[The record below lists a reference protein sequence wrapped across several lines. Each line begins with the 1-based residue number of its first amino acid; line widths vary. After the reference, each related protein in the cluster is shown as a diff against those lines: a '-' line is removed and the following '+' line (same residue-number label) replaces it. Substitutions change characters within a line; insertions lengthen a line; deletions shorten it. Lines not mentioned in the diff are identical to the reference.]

1 MYLPGAW
8 QLVFTEKTFQFLS
21 FHLGIS
27 LGILWSSGINSR
39 MNLPWKWN
47 TKTDAVAWGGS
58 CWQAHL
64 WVLYIQW
71 WVHLWHLRNEFPKSP
86 RLPPRRE
93 SSEHLAGWYTRKK
106 GGDQGAAPD
115 KANQFMLFNDQSLSA
130 VCCHMAMLAIP
141 TASLRWLPKRRKQ
154 GPIRIYQQLVEDIPS
169 WGFTQKAISNQQSGV
184 LAEARALLPRKPEI
198 TTCQEACN
206 GMTGKVMHP
215 AHLSETPRQ
224 CWALCNGV
232 LISEVIELRL
242 ALYSAASWP
251 HQCRGSLSWK
261 GKYFGK
267 LLSARIVVVKLSVH
281 NTQWSFDTFIAALQL
296 AVSHV
301 LPCSQ
306 AARSFWFFAHG
317 ICLMKFQKRHKS
329 RHKSAGIWG
338 EDLQLGL
345 PACGNPT
352 WSQREPNKMGSHP
365 YLPIKVGD
373 WSLKSEILKKK
384 SQTYQKCETWWVS
397 SGQDWRS
404 ASQTKGP
411 PSNRPF
417 PWSRSWHMGC

>member
-1 MYLPGAW
+1 MQRQIKP
-8 QLVFTEKTFQFLS
+8 T
-21 FHLGIS
+21 
-27 LGILWSSGINSR
+27 NSCC
-39 MNLPWKWN
+39 L
-47 TKTDAVAWGGS
+47 TT
-58 CWQAHL
+58 
-64 WVLYIQW
+64 
-71 WVHLWHLRNEFPKSP
+71 SP
-86 RLPPRRE
+86 CL
-93 SSEHLAGWYTRKK
+93 
-106 GGDQGAAPD
+106 
-115 KANQFMLFNDQSLSA
+115 LSA
-130 VCCHMAMLAIP
+130 AIWMLAIP

-169 WGFTQKAISNQQSGV
+169 WGFTRKAISNQQSGV

-261 GKYFGK
+261 GKHFGK

-281 NTQWSFDTFIAALQL
+281 NTQWSFDAFIAALQL
-296 AVSHV
+296 AVSDV

-352 WSQREPNKMGSHP
+352 WSQDEPNKMGSHP
-365 YLPIKVGD
+365 HLPIKVGD
-373 WSLKSEILKKK
+373 WSLKSD
-384 SQTYQKCETWWVS
+384 QTNHKHAQKNMEMW
-397 SGQDWRS
+397 DFMRF
-404 ASQTKGP
+404 K
-411 PSNRPF
+411 
-417 PWSRSWHMGC
+417 WSRLKIYIANQGTPIK

>member
-1 MYLPGAW
+1 MRRQIKP
-8 QLVFTEKTFQFLS
+8 T
-21 FHLGIS
+21 
-27 LGILWSSGINSR
+27 NSCC
-39 MNLPWKWN
+39 L
-47 TKTDAVAWGGS
+47 TT
-58 CWQAHL
+58 
-64 WVLYIQW
+64 
-71 WVHLWHLRNEFPKSP
+71 SP
-86 RLPPRRE
+86 CL
-93 SSEHLAGWYTRKK
+93 
-106 GGDQGAAPD
+106 
-115 KANQFMLFNDQSLSA
+115 LSA
-130 VCCHMAMLAIP
+130 AIWMLAIP

-184 LAEARALLPRKPEI
+184 LTEARALLPRKPEI

-281 NTQWSFDTFIAALQL
+281 NTEWSFDTFIAALQL

-317 ICLMKFQKRHKS
+317 ICLRKFQKRQNPVTN
-329 RHKSAGIWG
+329 
-338 EDLQLGL
+338 LLGSEVKTCSWDYL
-345 PACGNPT
+345 PAVIQHGA
-352 WSQREPNKMGSHP
+352 KM
-365 YLPIKVGD
+365 
-373 WSLKSEILKKK
+373 
-384 SQTYQKCETWWVS
+384 SQTKWDLTPTCRSKLGIEAWRVIKKITNMPKKTWTCETWWVS